1 MLELIVKGLVLWF
14 YDLILECVGFIG
26 NLLLEVFS
34 MDTSYFVSHAPVVL
48 DMQKILIAAGW
59 ALLLGNL
66 AFQAM
71 RSMMAGIGLSAE
83 DPKLL
88 FAKSFLFAFLLF
100 ASPEICQVGM
110 DLTSKIIDL
119 LQMPDAVNI
128 MAPEESWFDFTAG
141 WLLAVICG
149 LIMLFQVFKL
159 FFEIGERY
167 VVLSV
172 LVFFAPVAFA
182 MGGSRSTEDIF
193 KGWARMFGS
202 MCVVMVSNV
211 FFLKVIL
218 SALSTIPN
226 TLTIIPWLIFVVG
239 LCKVARRIDDIL
251 CRLGLNAAHTGR
263 ERIFPGA
270 FTAMFLRSAANTV
283 RQAAQAYTGQMPHFG
298 GFRGYAPGGW
308 RWGGTFSDLPELPP
322 PALPAPNR
330 HPGLPG
336 PPAPS
341 GSSPEPPSGPTGP
354 AGGQMPDD
362 FSEKGMHG
370 SAARNSGRR
379 ATRPRAAGTQ
389 AGAAHT
395 KRAFPAAHGNIDIF
409 MDDDDIS
416 MQKKQQRPP
425 TVPTPNKR
433 RAASSDNQGL
443 ETTSGEK
450 LTGHKARPAIRQM
463 QGQSEKAASGGRVM
477 QQDAP
482 KATRPPLHRAGE
494 AEHSSGQTAYVEKKN
509 SAVFSSVNHSNSQ
522 TAAAGHAARPLE
534 TTRTGSSPC
543 SENAARQTQK
553 RPNSSYEQ
561 SMGTAP
567 AAQRPAEAANHPMP
581 HSAGKQVKKAVHTV
595 RKQAMPKIGVKETP
609 PPGLERRPP
618 NGRKR

>member
-1 MLELIVKGLVLWF
+1 MLELIVKGLILWV
-14 YDLILECVGFIG
+14 YDMILECVGFIG

-34 MDTSYFVSHAPVVL
+34 MDTSYFVSHVPVVL
-48 DMQKILIAAGW
+48 EMQKILIAVGW

-71 RSMMAGIGLSAE
+71 RSMMAGIGLNAE

-110 DLTSKIIDL
+110 DLTSNVINL
-119 LQMPDAVNI
+119 LQLPDTVSI

-149 LIMLFQVFKL
+149 FIMLFQVFKL

-167 VVLSV
+167 VVLSI

-193 KGWARMFGS
+193 KGWVRMFGS

-263 ERIFPGA
+263 ERMFPGA
-270 FTAMFLRSAANTV
+270 VTAMFLRSAANTV

-322 PALPAPNR
+322 PALPAANR
-330 HPGLPG
+330 YPGLPG
-336 PPAPS
+336 PSAPN
-341 GSSPEPPSGPTGP
+341 GPSPEPPSGSAGP
-354 AGGQMPDD
+354 AGGQKSDD
-362 FSEKGMHG
+362 TSGNSMHG
-370 SAARNSGRR
+370 SAAHYSSRR
-379 ATRPRAAGTQ
+379 ATRPQVAGTQ

-395 KRAFPAAHGNIDIF
+395 KRSFPAAHVNIDIF
-409 MDDDDIS
+409 MDDDDAP

-425 TVPTPNKR
+425 AVLTPNKR
-433 RAASSDNQGL
+433 RAAGSDNPGL
-443 ETTSGEK
+443 ETISGEK
-450 LTGHKARPAIRQM
+450 PSSRKSRPVAHQT
-463 QGQSEKAASGGRVM
+463 QGQAERAASGGSVM

-494 AEHSSGQTAYVEKKN
+494 TGHSSGQTAYVEEKN
-509 SAVFSSVNHSNSQ
+509 SAVASSASHSD
-522 TAAAGHAARPLE
+522 THTTEADHAARPLE
-534 TTRTGSSPC
+534 TTRAESVPF
-543 SENAARQTQK
+543 SENITRRTQK
-553 RPNSSYEQ
+553 WPNSTYER
-561 SMGTAP
+561 GIEAAP
-567 AAQRPAEAANHPMP
+567 TAQRPAEATNHPMP
-581 HSAGKQVKKAVHTV
+581 HSAEKQVKRAVHIA
-595 RKQAMPKIGVKETP
+595 QQQPMPKTKAKETSLP
-609 PPGLERRPP
+609 HPERRPP

>member
-48 DMQKILIAAGW
+48 NMQKVLIAVGW

-71 RSMMAGIGLSAE
+71 RSMMAGIGLNAE
-83 DPKLL
+83 DPKML
-88 FAKSFLFAFLLF
+88 FTKSFLFAFLLF

-110 DLTSKIIDL
+110 DLTSKIIAL
-119 LQMPDAVNI
+119 LQMPDAINI

-149 LIMLFQVFKL
+149 FIMLFQVFKL

-167 VVLSV
+167 VVLSI

-193 KGWARMFGS
+193 KGWVRMFGS

-263 ERIFPGA
+263 EHIFPGA
-270 FTAMFLRSAANTV
+270 FTAMVLRSVANTV
-283 RQAAQAYTGQMPHFG
+283 RQAAQTYAGQMPHFG
-298 GFRGYAPGGW
+298 DFRSYAPGGW

-336 PPAPS
+336 PSAPN
-341 GSSPEPPSGPTGP
+341 GSSPEPPSSPTDP

-362 FSEKGMHG
+362 FSEKGVHG
-370 SAARNSGRR
+370 SAARNRGRR
-379 ATRPRAAGTQ
+379 TTRPQ
-389 AGAAHT
+389 SAGAQASAVHA
-395 KRAFPAAHGNIDIF
+395 KKPFPLAHGNIDIF
-409 MDDDDIS
+409 AEDDAPV
-416 MQKKQQRPP
+416 QKKTTRPP
-425 TVPTPNKR
+425 AAQASGTSHPAGLHKQGQETPSEESVSIR
-433 RAASSDNQGL
+433 
-443 ETTSGEK
+443 
-450 LTGHKARPAIRQM
+450 KARPAARQT
-463 QGQSEKAASGGRVM
+463 QGQSDKASSGGRVM

-494 AEHSSGQTAYVEKKN
+494 VEHSSGQTAYMEKKN
-509 SAVFSSVNHSNSQ
+509 FAVSSSVSHSNSQ
-522 TAAAGHAARPLE
+522 TVAAGHAARPLQATRAE
-534 TTRTGSSPC
+534 SASYGENTT
-543 SENAARQTQK
+543 RQTQK
-553 RPNSSYEQ
+553 RSNSIYEQ
-561 SMGTAP
+561 GMGAVP
-567 AAQRPAEAANHPMP
+567 AARRFTETMNHPLV
-581 HSAGKQVKKAVHTV
+581 HSTEKQVKKSVHTA
-595 RKQAMPKIGVKETP
+595 RQQTMLKNGVKETP
-609 PPGLERRPP
+609 LPGSERRPP
-618 NGRKR
+618 NERKR

>member
-1 MLELIVKGLVLWF
+1 MLELIVKGLILWV
-14 YDLILECVGFIG
+14 YDMILECVGFIG

-34 MDTSYFVSHAPVVL
+34 MDTSYFVSHVPVVL
-48 DMQKILIAAGW
+48 EMQKILIAVGW

-71 RSMMAGIGLSAE
+71 RSMMAGIGLNAE

-110 DLTSKIIDL
+110 DLTSNVINL
-119 LQMPDAVNI
+119 LQLPDTVSI

-149 LIMLFQVFKL
+149 FTMLFQVFKL

-167 VVLSV
+167 VVLSI

-193 KGWARMFGS
+193 KGWVRMFGS

-263 ERIFPGA
+263 EHIFPGA
-270 FTAMFLRSAANTV
+270 FTAMVLRSVANTV
-283 RQAAQAYTGQMPHFG
+283 RQAAQTYAGQMPHFG
-298 GFRGYAPGGW
+298 DFRSYAPGGW

-336 PPAPS
+336 PSAPN
-341 GSSPEPPSGPTGP
+341 GSSPEPPSGPTDP

-362 FSEKGMHG
+362 FSEKGVHG
-370 SAARNSGRR
+370 SAARNRGRR
-379 ATRPRAAGTQ
+379 TTRPQ
-389 AGAAHT
+389 SAGAQASAVHA
-395 KRAFPAAHGNIDIF
+395 KKPFPLAHGNIDIF
-409 MDDDDIS
+409 AGDDAPV
-416 MQKKQQRPP
+416 QKKTTRPP
-425 TVPTPNKR
+425 AAQASGTSHPAGLHKQDQETPSEESVSIR
-433 RAASSDNQGL
+433 
-443 ETTSGEK
+443 
-450 LTGHKARPAIRQM
+450 KARPAARQT
-463 QGQSEKAASGGRVM
+463 QEQSDKASSGGRVM

-494 AEHSSGQTAYVEKKN
+494 VE
-509 SAVFSSVNHSNSQ
+509 HSNSQ
-522 TAAAGHAARPLE
+522 TVAAGHAARPLE
-534 TTRTGSSPC
+534 ATRAESASYGENTT
-543 SENAARQTQK
+543 RQTQK
-553 RPNSSYEQ
+553 RSNSIYEQ
-561 SMGTAP
+561 GMGAVP
-567 AAQRPAEAANHPMP
+567 AARRFTETMNHPLV
-581 HSAGKQVKKAVHTV
+581 HSTEKQVKKSVHTA
-595 RKQAMPKIGVKETP
+595 RQQTMLKNGVKETP
-609 PPGLERRPP
+609 LPGSERRPP
-618 NGRKR
+618 NERKR

>member
-48 DMQKILIAAGW
+48 DMQKILIAVGW

-71 RSMMAGIGLSAE
+71 RSMMAGIGLNAE

-110 DLTSKIIDL
+110 NLTSKIIVL
-119 LQMPDAVNI
+119 LQMPDTVNI
-128 MAPEESWFDFTAG
+128 MAPEEAWFDFTAG

-167 VVLSV
+167 VVLNV

-193 KGWARMFGS
+193 KGWVRMFGS

-263 ERIFPGA
+263 ERMFPGA
-270 FTAMFLRSAANTV
+270 VTAMFLRSAANTV

-322 PALPAPNR
+322 PALPAANR
-330 HPGLPG
+330 YPGLPG
-336 PPAPS
+336 PSAPN
-341 GSSPEPPSGPTGP
+341 GPSPEPPSGSAGP
-354 AGGQMPDD
+354 AGGQKSDD
-362 FSEKGMHG
+362 TSGNSMHG
-370 SAARNSGRR
+370 SAAHYSSRR
-379 ATRPRAAGTQ
+379 ATRPQVAGTQ

-395 KRAFPAAHGNIDIF
+395 KRSFPAAHGNIDIF
-409 MDDDDIS
+409 MDDDDAP

-425 TVPTPNKR
+425 AVLTPNKR
-433 RAASSDNQGL
+433 RAAGSDNPGL
-443 ETTSGEK
+443 ETISGEK
-450 LTGHKARPAIRQM
+450 PSSRKSRPVAHQT
-463 QGQSEKAASGGRVM
+463 QGQAERAASGGSVM

-494 AEHSSGQTAYVEKKN
+494 TGHSSGQTAYVEEKN
-509 SAVFSSVNHSNSQ
+509 SAVASSASHSD
-522 TAAAGHAARPLE
+522 THTTEADHAARPLE
-534 TTRTGSSPC
+534 TTRAESVPF
-543 SENAARQTQK
+543 SENITQRTQK
-553 RPNSSYEQ
+553 WPNSTYER
-561 SMGTAP
+561 GIEAAP
-567 AAQRPAEAANHPMP
+567 TAQRPAEATNHPMP
-581 HSAGKQVKKAVHTV
+581 HSAEKQVKRAVHIA
-595 RKQAMPKIGVKETP
+595 QQQPMPKTKAKETSLP
-609 PPGLERRPP
+609 HPERRPP

>member
-48 DMQKILIAAGW
+48 NMQKVLIAVGW

-71 RSMMAGIGLSAE
+71 RSMMAGIGLNAE
-83 DPKLL
+83 DPKML
-88 FAKSFLFAFLLF
+88 FTKSFLFAFLLF

-119 LQMPDAVNI
+119 LQMPDAINI

-149 LIMLFQVFKL
+149 LIMIFQVFKL

-172 LVFFAPVAFA
+172 LVFFAPAAFA

-193 KGWARMFGS
+193 KGWVRMFGS
-202 MCVVMVSNV
+202 MCVVMVSNI

-283 RQAAQAYTGQMPHFG
+283 RQAAQAYAGHMPHFG

-322 PALPAPNR
+322 PALPAQNK

-336 PPAPS
+336 RPRPMAHHPSHLPAPLVLQVVKYRMIS
-341 GSSPEPPSGPTGP
+341 LEKICLTAQPTAA
-354 AGGQMPDD
+354 AGGQHVRSPPERKPAPFMRKKP
-362 FSEKGMHG
+362 
-370 SAARNSGRR
+370 
-379 ATRPRAAGTQ
+379 
-389 AGAAHT
+389 
-395 KRAFPAAHGNIDIF
+395 FPLAHGNIDIF
-409 MDDDDIS
+409 AEDDAPV
-416 MQKKQQRPP
+416 QKKNDSP
-425 TVPTPNKR
+425 
-433 RAASSDNQGL
+433 ASSTGIGHF
-443 ETTSGEK
+443 TS
-450 LTGHKARPAIRQM
+450 HRPAQAGSRNTFRRKHLHPQIETR
-463 QGQSEKAASGGRVM
+463 GPSDAGTGR
-477 QQDAP
+477 
-482 KATRPPLHRAGE
+482 
-494 AEHSSGQTAYVEKKN
+494 
-509 SAVFSSVNHSNSQ
+509 
-522 TAAAGHAARPLE
+522 
-534 TTRTGSSPC
+534 
-543 SENAARQTQK
+543 
-553 RPNSSYEQ
+553 
-561 SMGTAP
+561 
-567 AAQRPAEAANHPMP
+567 
-581 HSAGKQVKKAVHTV
+581 
-595 RKQAMPKIGVKETP
+595 
-609 PPGLERRPP
+609 
-618 NGRKR
+618 

>member
-1 MLELIVKGLVLWF
+1 MLELIVKGLILWV
-14 YDLILECVGFIG
+14 YDMILECVGFIG

-34 MDTSYFVSHAPVVL
+34 MDTSYFVSHVPVVL
-48 DMQKILIAAGW
+48 EMQKILIAVGW

-71 RSMMAGIGLSAE
+71 RSMMAGIGLNAE

-110 DLTSKIIDL
+110 DLTSNVINL
-119 LQMPDAVNI
+119 LQLPDTVSI

-149 LIMLFQVFKL
+149 FIMLFQVFKL

-167 VVLSV
+167 VVLSI

-193 KGWARMFGS
+193 KGWVRMFGS

-263 ERIFPGA
+263 EHIFPGA
-270 FTAMFLRSAANTV
+270 FTAMVLRSVANTV
-283 RQAAQAYTGQMPHFG
+283 RQAAQTYAGQMPHFG
-298 GFRGYAPGGW
+298 DFRSYAPGGW

-336 PPAPS
+336 PSAPN
-341 GSSPEPPSGPTGP
+341 GSSPEPPSSPTDP

-362 FSEKGMHG
+362 FSEKGVHG
-370 SAARNSGRR
+370 SAARNRGRR
-379 ATRPRAAGTQ
+379 TTRPQ
-389 AGAAHT
+389 SAGAQASAVHA
-395 KRAFPAAHGNIDIF
+395 KKPFPLAHGNIDIF
-409 MDDDDIS
+409 AEDDAPV
-416 MQKKQQRPP
+416 QKKR
-425 TVPTPNKR
+425 
-433 RAASSDNQGL
+433 L
-443 ETTSGEK
+443 
-450 LTGHKARPAIRQM
+450 
-463 QGQSEKAASGGRVM
+463 
-477 QQDAP
+477 
-482 KATRPPLHRAGE
+482 
-494 AEHSSGQTAYVEKKN
+494 
-509 SAVFSSVNHSNSQ
+509 
-522 TAAAGHAARPLE
+522 
-534 TTRTGSSPC
+534 
-543 SENAARQTQK
+543 ARQQH
-553 RPNSSYEQ
+553 RHRVLHIP
-561 SMGTAP
+561 P
-567 AAQRPAEAANHPMP
+567 ACTSR
-581 HSAGKQVKKAVHTV
+581 VKKHLPKKASPSAKRDPRPV
-595 RKQAMPKIGVKETP
+595 R
-609 PPGLERRPP
+609 RRDSPIRLLRE
-618 NGRKR
+618 GA

>member
-48 DMQKILIAAGW
+48 DMQKILIAVGW

-71 RSMMAGIGLSAE
+71 RSMMAGIGLNAE

-110 DLTSKIIDL
+110 NLTSKIIVL
-119 LQMPDAVNI
+119 LQMPDTVNI
-128 MAPEESWFDFTAG
+128 MAPEEAWFDFTAG

-167 VVLSV
+167 VVLNV

-193 KGWARMFGS
+193 KGWVRMFGS

-263 ERIFPGA
+263 ERMFPGA
-270 FTAMFLRSAANTV
+270 VTAMFLRSAANTV

-322 PALPAPNR
+322 PALPAANR
-330 HPGLPG
+330 YPGLPG
-336 PPAPS
+336 PSAPN
-341 GSSPEPPSGPTGP
+341 GPSPEPPSGSAGP
-354 AGGQMPDD
+354 AGGQKSDD
-362 FSEKGMHG
+362 TSGNSMHG
-370 SAARNSGRR
+370 SAAHYSSRR
-379 ATRPRAAGTQ
+379 ATRPQVAGTQ

-395 KRAFPAAHGNIDIF
+395 KRSFPAAHGNIDIF
-409 MDDDDIS
+409 MDDDDAP

-425 TVPTPNKR
+425 AVLTPNKR
-433 RAASSDNQGL
+433 RAAGSDNPGL
-443 ETTSGEK
+443 ETASQEKPSGRK
-450 LTGHKARPAIRQM
+450 SRPASRPP
-463 QGQSEKAASGGRVM
+463 QGQVEKASSGGRVT
-477 QQDAP
+477 QQDVP

-494 AEHSSGQTAYVEKKN
+494 AEYSSGQTAYMEKKN
-509 SAVFSSVNHSNSQ
+509 STVASSANRSEPH
-522 TAAAGHAARPLE
+522 TAAEDHAVRPLE
-534 TTRTGSSPC
+534 TPRAESVPF
-543 SENAARQTQK
+543 SENTTRRAQK
-553 RPNSSYEQ
+553 RPNSTYEQ
-561 SMGTAP
+561 GMEAAL
-567 AAQRPAEAANHPMP
+567 AAQRPAETTNHPMP
-581 HSAGKQVKKAVHTV
+581 HSAEKQGKKAVHTA
-595 RKQAMPKIGVKETP
+595 RQQTMPKN
-609 PPGLERRPP
+609 GLEETQPLRPKRRPP

>member
-1 MLELIVKGLVLWF
+1 MLELIVKGLILWV
-14 YDLILECVGFIG
+14 YDMILECVGFIG

-34 MDTSYFVSHAPVVL
+34 MDTSYFVSHVPVVL
-48 DMQKILIAAGW
+48 EMQKILIAVGW

-71 RSMMAGIGLSAE
+71 RSMMAGIGLNAE

-110 DLTSKIIDL
+110 DLTSNVINL
-119 LQMPDAVNI
+119 LQLPDTVSI

-149 LIMLFQVFKL
+149 FIMLFQVFKL

-167 VVLSV
+167 VVLSI

-193 KGWARMFGS
+193 KGWVRMFGS

-263 ERIFPGA
+263 EHIFPGA
-270 FTAMFLRSAANTV
+270 FTAMVLRSVANTV
-283 RQAAQAYTGQMPHFG
+283 RQAAQTYAGQMPHFG
-298 GFRGYAPGGW
+298 DFRSYAPGGW

-336 PPAPS
+336 PS
-341 GSSPEPPSGPTGP
+341 
-354 AGGQMPDD
+354 
-362 FSEKGMHG
+362 
-370 SAARNSGRR
+370 
-379 ATRPRAAGTQ
+379 
-389 AGAAHT
+389 
-395 KRAFPAAHGNIDIF
+395 
-409 MDDDDIS
+409 
-416 MQKKQQRPP
+416 
-425 TVPTPNKR
+425 
-433 RAASSDNQGL
+433 
-443 ETTSGEK
+443 
-450 LTGHKARPAIRQM
+450 
-463 QGQSEKAASGGRVM
+463 
-477 QQDAP
+477 
-482 KATRPPLHRAGE
+482 
-494 AEHSSGQTAYVEKKN
+494 
-509 SAVFSSVNHSNSQ
+509 
-522 TAAAGHAARPLE
+522 
-534 TTRTGSSPC
+534 
-543 SENAARQTQK
+543 
-553 RPNSSYEQ
+553 
-561 SMGTAP
+561 AP
-567 AAQRPAEAANHPMP
+567 AFQ
-581 HSAGKQVKKAVHTV
+581 
-595 RKQAMPKIGVKETP
+595 
-609 PPGLERRPP
+609 P
-618 NGRKR
+618 N

>member
-1 MLELIVKGLVLWF
+1 MLELIVKGLILWV
-14 YDLILECVGFIG
+14 YDMILECVGFIG

-34 MDTSYFVSHAPVVL
+34 MDTSYFVSHVPVVL
-48 DMQKILIAAGW
+48 EMQKILIAVGW

-71 RSMMAGIGLSAE
+71 RSMMAGIGLNAE

-110 DLTSKIIDL
+110 DLTSNVINL
-119 LQMPDAVNI
+119 LQLPDTVSI

-149 LIMLFQVFKL
+149 FIMLFQVFKL

-167 VVLSV
+167 VVLSI

-193 KGWARMFGS
+193 KGWVRMFGS

-263 ERIFPGA
+263 EHIFPGA
-270 FTAMFLRSAANTV
+270 FTAMVLRSVANTV
-283 RQAAQAYTGQMPHFG
+283 RQAAQTYAGQMPHFG
-298 GFRGYAPGGW
+298 DFRSYAPGGW

-336 PPAPS
+336 PSAPN
-341 GSSPEPPSGPTGP
+341 GSSPEPPSSPTDP

-362 FSEKGMHG
+362 FSEKGVHG
-370 SAARNSGRR
+370 SAARNRGRR
-379 ATRPRAAGTQ
+379 TTRPQ
-389 AGAAHT
+389 SAGAQASAVHA
-395 KRAFPAAHGNIDIF
+395 KKPFPLAHGNIDIF
-409 MDDDDIS
+409 AEDDAPV
-416 MQKKQQRPP
+416 QKKTTRPP
-425 TVPTPNKR
+425 AAQASGTSHPAGLHKQGQETPSEESVSIR
-433 RAASSDNQGL
+433 
-443 ETTSGEK
+443 
-450 LTGHKARPAIRQM
+450 KARPAARQT
-463 QGQSEKAASGGRVM
+463 QGQSDKASSGGRVM

-494 AEHSSGQTAYVEKKN
+494 VEHSSGQTAYMEKKN
-509 SAVFSSVNHSNSQ
+509 FAVSSSVSHSNSQ
-522 TAAAGHAARPLE
+522 TVAAGHAARPL
-534 TTRTGSSPC
+534 
-543 SENAARQTQK
+543 QTCK
-553 RPNSSYEQ
+553 
-561 SMGTAP
+561 
-567 AAQRPAEAANHPMP
+567 
-581 HSAGKQVKKAVHTV
+581 
-595 RKQAMPKIGVKETP
+595 
-609 PPGLERRPP
+609 
-618 NGRKR
+618 

>member
-1 MLELIVKGLVLWF
+1 MLELIVKGLILWV
-14 YDLILECVGFIG
+14 YDMILECVGFIG

-34 MDTSYFVSHAPVVL
+34 MDTSYFVSHVPVVL
-48 DMQKILIAAGW
+48 EMQKILIAVGW

-71 RSMMAGIGLSAE
+71 RSMMAGIGLNAE

-110 DLTSKIIDL
+110 DLTSNVINL
-119 LQMPDAVNI
+119 LQLPDTVSI

-149 LIMLFQVFKL
+149 FIMLFQVFKL

-167 VVLSV
+167 VVLSI

-193 KGWARMFGS
+193 KGWVRMFGS

-263 ERIFPGA
+263 EHIFPGA
-270 FTAMFLRSAANTV
+270 FTAMVLRSVANTV
-283 RQAAQAYTGQMPHFG
+283 RQAAQTYAGQMPHFG
-298 GFRGYAPGGW
+298 DFRSYAPGGW

-336 PPAPS
+336 PSAPN
-341 GSSPEPPSGPTGP
+341 GSSPEPPSSPTDP

-362 FSEKGMHG
+362 FSEKGVHG
-370 SAARNSGRR
+370 SAARNRGRR
-379 ATRPRAAGTQ
+379 TTRPQ
-389 AGAAHT
+389 SAGAQASAVHA
-395 KRAFPAAHGNIDIF
+395 KKPFPLAHGNIDIF
-409 MDDDDIS
+409 AEDDAPV
-416 MQKKQQRPP
+416 QKKTTRPP
-425 TVPTPNKR
+425 AAQASGTSHPAGLHKQGQETPSEESVSIR
-433 RAASSDNQGL
+433 
-443 ETTSGEK
+443 
-450 LTGHKARPAIRQM
+450 KARPAARQT
-463 QGQSEKAASGGRVM
+463 QGQSDKASSGGRVM

-482 KATRPPLHRAGE
+482 KA
-494 AEHSSGQTAYVEKKN
+494 V
-509 SAVFSSVNHSNSQ
+509 
-522 TAAAGHAARPLE
+522 
-534 TTRTGSSPC
+534 
-543 SENAARQTQK
+543 
-553 RPNSSYEQ
+553 SY
-561 SMGTAP
+561 THLTLP
-567 AAQRPAEAANHPMP
+567 T
-581 HSAGKQVKKAVHTV
+581 KA
-595 RKQAMPKIGVKETP
+595 
-609 PPGLERRPP
+609 
-618 NGRKR
+618 